1 MRVTFTISKQ
11 DAEKHQWQ
19 NWTRSPLRLTLR
31 LCALPVLAYY
41 ICRFGGLDT
50 RLTTVVVCVLGIVPA
65 AALFLAFLDLFR
77 KISAAGKQSTSV
89 RVAEIGENDFR
100 FGLLESFGHFY
111 HWTRFEDIQETN
123 DSLYFVLSSAKHLRI
138 PKTAFP
144 EDAAAQIFLA
154 EARNRWQAALLTQDQ
169 RQTPHDETVWPPP
182 PRSGAS
188 PFKS

>member
-1 MRVTFTISKQ
+1 MRVTFTISKR
-11 DAEKHQWQ
+11 DAWKHQWQ
-19 NWTRSPLRLTLR
+19 NFTHSSLRLTLR

-41 ICRFGGLDT
+41 VCHSGRLDT
-50 RLTTVVVCVLGIVPA
+50 RLTTVVVCVIGIVPA

-77 KISAAGKQSTSV
+77 KISAASKQSTAV

-100 FGLLESFGHFY
+100 FGLLESSGHFY
-111 HWTRFEDIQETN
+111 HWTRFEDIQETS

-144 EDAAAQIFLA
+144 GEAAAQTFLA
-154 EARNRWQAALLTQDQ
+154 EAQSRWSTALLKQNQ
-169 RQTPHDETVWPPP
+169 RQVPHDETVWPPP